1 MWNSLEDTRGAL
13 MGTYGLVR
21 SAMAD
26 HNAHWLLGDVRAGEF
41 KSPIRQD
48 LKAIIANDLNASYES
63 LEAISMWRRWFAVV
77 NSANLLLDRVA
88 DVKAA
93 DPRYTDNNMKVDIS
107 QIRFLRACAY
117 FYMVRIWGD
126 VPLITGSHDGSF
138 ENQPR
143 ADIQKVLAF
152 AENEM
157 KEAALDLPYKYSA
170 NDEQQPGDYYNES
183 ESRWAGALAKIGRAH
198 V

>member
-63 LEAISMWRRWFAVV
+63 LEAISNWRRWFRSEEHTSELQSLMRISYAVFC
-77 NSANLLLDRVA
+77 L
-88 DVKAA
+88 K
-93 DPRYTDNNMKVDIS
+93 KKK
-107 QIRFLRACAY
+107 
-117 FYMVRIWGD
+117 
-126 VPLITGSHDGSF
+126 
-138 ENQPR
+138 
-143 ADIQKVLAF
+143 QK
-152 AENEM
+152 
-157 KEAALDLPYKYSA
+157 
-170 NDEQQPGDYYNES
+170 
-183 ESRWAGALAKIGRAH
+183 
-198 V
+198 